1 MSAEKSFYVVREPE
15 WTVVFDTD
23 KEPVALFVGPAVRT
37 QRGAFTKPE
46 FIGPAKPVREML
58 DPNSLQDAQDY
69 QETRYWV
76 V

>member
-15 WTVVFDTD
+15 WTVVVDTD
-23 KEPVALFVGPAVRT
+23 KEPVALFVALAVRT

-46 FIGPAKPVREML
+46 FISPPKPAREML